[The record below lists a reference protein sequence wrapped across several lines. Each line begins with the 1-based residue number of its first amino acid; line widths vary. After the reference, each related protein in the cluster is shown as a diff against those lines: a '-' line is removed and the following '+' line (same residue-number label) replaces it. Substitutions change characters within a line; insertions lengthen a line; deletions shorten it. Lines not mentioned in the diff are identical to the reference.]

1 MAFNPFDIQALF
13 AKQAARPAIGQ
24 GQQRQVVDSG
34 PVRRA
39 PVASQQNETAGSSA
53 PNMMG
58 SAAFGGS
65 GGMDKAEGK
74 PSGDGLSFGDRLVGA
89 AIGMSNPGA
98 LPGYF
103 KGIQDRRNAALS
115 NQRTMA
121 YLNQMDPESAQLVQA
136 GILSGAQA
144 LQRYEAKMQQQQAEQ
159 RRRDFMAQVKGI
171 QTTGQMG
178 QPQQQAPAPVP
189 EGEARAQI
197 GVGNSGMTEPA
208 PVQQGGQNGF
218 GADPANLMK
227 MRQQLADYAPFA
239 PDDQSRAYVQDR
251 IALIDSQIAEANK
264 RAAPT
269 DDLREYEYAKKQG
282 YNGTFREFM
291 LEGRK
296 AGATSL
302 TIDNGNP
309 DVGKLSTDY
318 AYVKDPQTGQITIDP
333 KTGLPLA
340 APVPGSPA
348 ARDIAAAEEKAR
360 LRAGNASTGSD
371 VVINATKRALAASK
385 DQNFGAYG
393 TSIVGMLPWT
403 DSAEKIRQTEA
414 LKDITSF
421 ENLNAMRQS
430 SPTGGALGNVSDKEM
445 AMLSRK
451 LGVLDPDS
459 PYFER
464 DLMDYTKA
472 LLGVIHGNEAGTA
485 IFNQSF
491 MGGAGGNNAPAPSGG
506 GLPDVTSMS
515 DDELKAIINGR

>member
-282 YNGTFREFM
+282 YNGTFRDFM

-296 AGATSL
+296 AGAMNINMGDNPNSGAGVLKELDKGVGNNWTKLLSAGDTAAGVLHSMSIIEPLLKDLPSGPITGRFAERFPGFSDSAAVFNAQIKPLIPSLRVEGSGSTSDIEFAAMEKSWPSL
-302 TIDNGNP
+302 VNRPEANAAIVEAIKQKAQINLRRAEIISNFQMNRNDEGAYQNAQRQLNALNRQSVLSPELRSFIGLGGQDGAEQATAPAGDIPAQNGIQ
-309 DVGKLSTDY
+309 
-318 AYVKDPQTGQITIDP
+318 AGQIEDGYRFLGGDP
-333 KTGLPLA
+333 A
-340 APVPGSPA
+340 
-348 ARDIAAAEEKAR
+348 
-360 LRAGNASTGSD
+360 
-371 VVINATKRALAASK
+371 
-385 DQNFGAYG
+385 DQN
-393 TSIVGMLPWT
+393 SW
-403 DSAEKIRQTEA
+403 EKVQ
-414 LKDITSF
+414 
-421 ENLNAMRQS
+421 
-430 SPTGGALGNVSDKEM
+430 
-445 AMLSRK
+445 
-451 LGVLDPDS
+451 
-459 PYFER
+459 
-464 DLMDYTKA
+464 
-472 LLGVIHGNEAGTA
+472 
-485 IFNQSF
+485 
-491 MGGAGGNNAPAPSGG
+491 
-506 GLPDVTSMS
+506 
-515 DDELKAIINGR
+515 